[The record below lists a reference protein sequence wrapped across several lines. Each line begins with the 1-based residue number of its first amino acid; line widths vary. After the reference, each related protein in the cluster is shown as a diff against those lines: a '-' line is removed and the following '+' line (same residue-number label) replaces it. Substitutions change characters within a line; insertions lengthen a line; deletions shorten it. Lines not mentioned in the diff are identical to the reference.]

1 MIGAARFE
9 LDLAL
14 LDASFLNPEF
24 GKGRL
29 HTGNCQPRRRD
40 ENRQRYLSLV
50 VSQERPPIRSP
61 TDPLQ
66 MIRGEGIAKVL
77 LVSSAWAP
85 GPKRGPSDLTDGSD
99 AGDRRNVT
107 SEFPATQG
115 QRAKL
120 AAAVPRHI
128 NNCKLS
134 KMPEFRLL
142 N

>member
-50 VSQERPPIRSP
+50 VLKA
-61 TDPLQ
+61 LQ
-66 MIRGEGIAKVL
+66 KFCL
-77 LVSSAWAP
+77 LVP
-85 GPKRGPSDLTDGSD
+85 RGHPVQK
-99 AGDRRNVT
+99 GDR
-107 SEFPATQG
+107 AT
-115 QRAKL
+115 
-120 AAAVPRHI
+120 
-128 NNCKLS
+128 
-134 KMPEFRLL
+134 
-142 N
+142 

>member
-50 VSQERPPIRSP
+50 VLKA
-61 TDPLQ
+61 LQ
-66 MIRGEGIAKVL
+66 KCL
-77 LVSSAWAP
+77 LVP
-85 GPKRGPSDLTDGSD
+85 RGHPVQK
-99 AGDRRNVT
+99 GDR
-107 SEFPATQG
+107 AT
-115 QRAKL
+115 
-120 AAAVPRHI
+120 
-128 NNCKLS
+128 
-134 KMPEFRLL
+134 
-142 N
+142 